1 MNKLNFR
8 TYFFYILF
16 QILRP
21 NLNIS
26 KYEAVIYH
34 ANLKQ
39 LKNQGIPKTI
49 CLLNN
54 TNKSKLW
61 FTFCSV
67 MVENKLSWHLLVQN
81 QQ

>member
-26 KYEAVIYH
+26 KYEAVIH
-34 ANLKQ
+34 QAIIKQ
-39 LKNQGIPKTI
+39 LKNQGSPKTI

-54 TNKSKLW
+54 TNKSKL
-61 FTFCSV
+61 
-67 MVENKLSWHLLVQN
+67 
-81 QQ
+81 